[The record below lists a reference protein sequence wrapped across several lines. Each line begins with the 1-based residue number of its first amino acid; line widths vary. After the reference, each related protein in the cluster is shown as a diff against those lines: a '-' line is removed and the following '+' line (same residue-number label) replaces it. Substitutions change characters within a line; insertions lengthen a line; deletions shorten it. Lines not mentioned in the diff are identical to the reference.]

1 MTLPARGQSII
12 SFAMMTVNRSYLVIM
27 KADIN
32 TLFEMVDYYNSPS
45 FFKGATILT
54 VDTQINKALRL
65 SWQQGLELMLDFFYT
80 FEIDASRYQHSLYFC
95 RDKPAFWRCQPAPQ
109 HSTLRPLYLRMMITA
124 MQYGRWMNY
133 INSCDNQADHYSVGN
148 FG

>member
-1 MTLPARGQSII
+1 MTLSARGQSII
-12 SFAMMTVNRSYLVIM
+12 SFAGMTVNRSYSVIM

-32 TLFEMVDYYNSPS
+32 TLFEMVDNYNSPS
-45 FFKGATILT
+45 FFKGAITLT
-54 VDTQINKALRL
+54 VDTQINKELRL

-95 RDKPAFWRCQPAPQ
+95 RDRPAFWRCQAPQ
-109 HSTLRPLYLRMMITA
+109 LGTLRPLHLHMMVTA

-133 INSCDNQADHYSVGN
+133 LNSSDNQADHYSVGN